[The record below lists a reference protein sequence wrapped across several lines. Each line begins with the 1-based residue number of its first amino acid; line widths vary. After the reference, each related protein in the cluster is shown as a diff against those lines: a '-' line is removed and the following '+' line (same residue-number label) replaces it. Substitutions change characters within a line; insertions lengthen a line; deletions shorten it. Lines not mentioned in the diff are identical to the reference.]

1 MQPLLMSSKYK
12 LPEARAL
19 ICVEALMRQDIFTEE
34 VFAEMDVHVLK
45 DVLSRHTSLTE
56 ALRVIVLK
64 IHRDLCAQ
72 HHHQNQQQQQQQ
84 QVLPASIVADNNEA
98 QYLRDQ
104 I

>member
-72 HHHQNQQQQQQQ
+72 HQQQQQQ